1 MISCGFGFF
10 DIEKAK
16 SEEIVGKLSVLIPNL
31 PEDTGSYLI
40 FETTSRDSFPLK
52 YAPID
57 YIKSNDSIM
66 LVKTKAD
73 PESEYYVIYHDNGDS
88 TKTVAYPD
96 IAYYI
101 IHHNEGNIILSIQK
115 ISDSLFSNYEHA
127 IKTKYYFSA
136 DKWKAEN
143 SGR

>member
-16 SEEIVGKLSVLIPNL
+16 SEKIIGNFYVLIPNI

-40 FETTSRDSFPLK
+40 FEDIKRDHFPLK

-57 YIKSNDSIM
+57 YLKSNDSVM
-66 LVKTKAD
+66 LVKTKAAPD
-73 PESEYYVIYHDNGDS
+73 DEYYVVYHDNGDS
-88 TKTVAYPD
+88 TKTVVYPD

-101 IHHNEGNIILSIQK
+101 IRHNKGDSILSIQK
-115 ISDSLFSNYEHA
+115 VSNSEFANYEHIVTA
-127 IKTKYYFSA
+127 EYYFFS
-136 DKWKAEN
+136 DKLNK
-143 SGR
+143 